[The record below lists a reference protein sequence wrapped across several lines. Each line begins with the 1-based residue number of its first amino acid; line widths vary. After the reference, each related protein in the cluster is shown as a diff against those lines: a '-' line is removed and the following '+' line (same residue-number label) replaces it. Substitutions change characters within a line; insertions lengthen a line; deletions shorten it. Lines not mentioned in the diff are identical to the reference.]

1 MISSAS
7 SSPAMPIAAKPAL
20 PQPSSGITPRITP
33 ASAMVTVRVTPTTIQ
48 SPAASGGDFTTVV
61 LSAVVFAA
69 LVTGI
74 VNTVLARRSTRLEER
89 ARVRTTLAE
98 AYQAYAAYK
107 EFPYAI
113 RRRRADQP
121 AEERIRLSESLR
133 EVQARISYYQAWT
146 QAESPET
153 GAAYNDL
160 VAQVRRIAGG
170 AMQKAWQDPPLDS
183 DQGMNIGP
191 DLVDLSAL
199 RPAEQAFINAATSH
213 VTALISPWRRL
224 AFRTGR

>member
-1 MISSAS
+1 MISS
-7 SSPAMPIAAKPAL
+7 PVIPIAVKLVL
-20 PQPSSGITPRITP
+20 PQPSIGITSSATP
-33 ASAMVTVRVTPTTIQ
+33 ASAMATTRATPAAIQ
-48 SPAASGGDFTTVV
+48 SPTASGGDFTAAV

-113 RRRRADQP
+113 RRRRADQA

-170 AMQKAWQDPPLDS
+170 AMQTAWKDPPLDN

-199 RPAEQAFINAATSH
+199 RPAEQAFINAAASH
-213 VTALISPWRRL
+213 VTALINPWRR
-224 AFRTGR
+224 FMSRVGR